1 MFQSRSDTHYHT
13 VYVKHPLRG
22 MIILFSQSV
31 LLTGFKHLLLL
42 EDHQFAFRER
52 LASHTSER
60 DFLLVSLNPGN
71 TLLTTKITSSV
82 TTFASRSGVE
92 LSAQPYSTQK

>member
-1 MFQSRSDTHYHT
+1 MFQSRSDTHYHI
-13 VYVKHPLRG
+13 VYVKHPLKG

-31 LLTGFKHLLLL
+31 VLIGFKRLPLL
-42 EDHQFAFRER
+42 EDHQLTFRER

-71 TLLTTKITSSV
+71 TLLTTKITTV
-82 TTFASRSGVE
+82 YH
-92 LSAQPYSTQK
+92 L